1 MKTVNEIRHL
11 YFQFLKYKL
20 DLVFTNVIVMCLFE
34 SSSPVRFENLLER
47 IFVSLSFQTTNIFQ
61 FFSKKLFLSK
71 VALNT
76 ITQPSN

>member
-34 SSSPVRFENLLER
+34 SSSPVRVENLLSG
-47 IFVSLSFQTTNIFQ
+47 IAIPNIF
-61 FFSKKLFLSK
+61 
-71 VALNT
+71 LN
-76 ITQPSN
+76 IG

>member
-34 SSSPVRFENLLER
+34 SSSPVRFENLLSG
-47 IFVSLSFQTTNIFQ
+47 IAIPNI
-61 FFSKKLFLSK
+61 
-71 VALNT
+71 VLN
-76 ITQPSN
+76 IG

>member
-34 SSSPVRFENLLER
+34 SSSPVRFENLLSR
-47 IFVSLSFQTTNIFQ
+47 IAIPNI
-61 FFSKKLFLSK
+61 
-71 VALNT
+71 VLN
-76 ITQPSN
+76 I